1 MSPAGQTQLDMT
13 RAGLLAAKLFGSRLP
28 KYQDLAHAERVL
40 YPRRDELLQKLVTVS
55 HFAWS
60 FRPDFSP
67 ESLKELELWYFEL
80 KDGPGVGSV
89 GTDEET
95 FERAMAMYLGEVL
108 VRNVPE
114 FEWFVTEFAFEQGRF
129 EIGVRR
135 PLYERMLSRQSF
147 PPRERNKRHQSM
159 WRMYSAALPPS

>member
-1 MSPAGQTQLDMT
+1 MT

-28 KYQDLAHAERVL
+28 TYRDLAHAERAL
-40 YPRRDELLQKLVTVS
+40 LSRRDELLQELVALS
-55 HFAWS
+55 RLASS
-60 FRPDFSP
+60 FRPDFRP
-67 ESLKELELWYFEL
+67 ESLKNLERWYFDL
-80 KDGPGVGSV
+80 KDGPGVGSI

-114 FEWFVTEFAFEQGRF
+114 FEWFVTEFAFEQGRY

-135 PLYERMLSRQSF
+135 PLFALMLSRQTF
-147 PPRERNKRHQSM
+147 PARERNKRGQSM
-159 WRMYSAALPPS
+159 WRTYQAAHPPS

>member
-1 MSPAGQTQLDMT
+1 
-13 RAGLLAAKLFGSRLP
+13 LAAKLFGSKLP
-28 KYQDLAHAERVL
+28 KYRDLAHAERALV
-40 YPRRDELLQKLVTVS
+40 PRRDELLQKLVALS
-55 HFAWS
+55 HLAS
-60 FRPDFSP
+60 RFRPDSSP
-67 ESLKELELWYFEL
+67 EILKELERWYFEL

-114 FEWFVTEFAFEQGRF
+114 FEWFVTEFAFERGRY

-135 PLYERMLSRQSF
+135 PLFELMLSRQSF
-147 PPRERNKRHQSM
+147 PPRERNKREQSM
-159 WRMYSAALPPS
+159 WRMYQAALPPS

>member
-1 MSPAGQTQLDMT
+1 MT

-28 KYQDLAHAERVL
+28 KYRDLAHAERVL
-40 YPRRDELLQKLVTVS
+40 YPRRDELLQKLVATS
-55 HFAWS
+55 RLAAS

-67 ESLKELELWYFEL
+67 ESLKELERWYFEL
-80 KDGPGVGSV
+80 KDGPGVGSI

-95 FERAMAMYLGEVL
+95 LERAMAMYLGEVL

-114 FEWFVTEFAFEQGRF
+114 FEWFVTEFAFERGRY

-135 PLYERMLSRQSF
+135 PLFELMLSRQSF
-147 PPRERNKRHQSM
+147 PPRERNKREQSM
-159 WRMYSAALPPS
+159 WRMYWAALPPR